1 MGTGAARRHGQGRAA
16 PAGPG
21 LTISYSPVAVAA
33 FLALFGLCFIVPLGS
48 KGALLFLAA
57 GMAVALSRPGAMLA
71 AMRQEWMLVLLALW
85 CLMSF
90 AWSDYPSLTIRYGI
104 QFCLTVAIALAL
116 SYRLA
121 PMTFVKVLFVAS
133 SLAGLASLLSGRAR
147 GDGMGYLGIYA
158 SKNALANASALLVIL
173 ALSVLIDRRL
183 SWRWRLPALA
193 SLLVGALLLVMG
205 KSTGALV
212 ATLAV
217 IGAFGVIMLLQRLTP
232 LARLVTVTLAL
243 VLAAAA
249 GVLLSFVVPELSKWF
264 LNATGKDVTLTG
276 RTDLWAVAFHEIA
289 ERPALGVGFQAFWVH
304 GQPLAEQLWAMF
316 GIGGRS
322 GFNFHNTLI
331 SNAVEI
337 GLIGAALQA
346 VIFFGGLA
354 ASLSWAIRSPS
365 AASVFFAL
373 FMVRQFML
381 MWIEAAYFY
390 QFELSS
396 VITIAAVCYG
406 RGFRRTQ
413 RAPARAAMVRGGRPG
428 LPAVT

>member
-1 MGTGAARRHGQGRAA
+1 
-16 PAGPG
+16 
-21 LTISYSPVAVAA
+21 
-33 FLALFGLCFIVPLGS
+33 
-48 KGALLFLAA
+48 
-57 GMAVALSRPGAMLA
+57 
-71 AMRQEWMLVLLALW
+71 MLVLLALW

-90 AWSDYPSLTIRYGI
+90 AWSDYPSLTVRYGI

-121 PMTFVKVLFVAS
+121 PMTFIKILFVAS

-183 SWRWRLPALA
+183 PWRWRLPALA
-193 SLLVGALLLVMG
+193 SLLVGALLLLLG

-276 RTDLWAVAFHEIA
+276 RTDLWAAAFHEIA

-316 GIGGRS
+316 GIAGRS

-413 RAPARAAMVRGGRPG
+413 RVPAQAPMARGGRPG